1 MLYIDKLF
9 VITDSNNQI
18 KAKLL
23 QSLDYI
29 LYPILKQLAIFLFY
43 LSFGVKQLWD
53 MRNILG
59 GQDIGNVFMC
69 VCLVLLRAYLL
80 CVLLSIVRKKTL
92 KGAIYGIMLVLYLV
106 KKFLSLNF
114 SLGISPIALTLLA
127 ETNRHEVTDF
137 VNTFLFS
144 PTTLKIFAVGILS
157 IVLIL
162 LVEKISCRYNGV
174 LMRKCRRLYV
184 LKMLFVV
191 MLICGL
197 FKGVDMYGGLYR
209 IDSADKLSTWE
220 RCNKYALYDMDCVIE
235 SFWGVH
241 IASVEVEKAIESTIN
256 MKKDNLIVSK
266 DDSLNIVFVIGESF
280 IKWHSNLYGYP
291 LVTTPYMTIEEKA
304 GRLYAFNNVCTP
316 YNSTSKVIRNLL
328 SCSSIGHG
336 ESWNQNPNF
345 LSVVKNA
352 GYNVLWWDNQK
363 NMDKS
368 AVYSFALNSYLYNPR
383 IIQKSYSQMNESS
396 YDYDGDLVNSFFQTA
411 KLDKSYNFVV
421 LHFVGQHFAAGMRFP
436 HTKENMHF
444 QIQDVPFK
452 APYLDN
458 VKRQYIA
465 DYDNSTLYNDRQMER
480 LFNYFNKT
488 NSVIVYI
495 SDHGDSVY
503 EYADEMGRKL
513 DNLNADRIKY
523 QFAVPFFI
531 WMSDR
536 YRQQHPQVVYEIKQ
550 ALNRPFMTDNI
561 CQVLFYLAAV
571 STPYYKEDRNLL
583 SPKFRASKRII
594 NDGYDFDRV
603 LLK

>member
-1 MLYIDKLF
+1 MNKYNHSGNSDINLSIKVLHLLDKF
-9 VITDSNNQI
+9 FH
-18 KAKLL
+18 
-23 QSLDYI
+23 
-29 LYPILKQLAIFLFY
+29 PILNQLMVFLFY
-43 LSFGVKQLWD
+43 LSFEVKQLWD
-53 MRNILG
+53 MRSILG
-59 GQDIGNVFMC
+59 GQDIGNVFLC

-80 CVLLSIVRKKTL
+80 CVLLTVVRKKTL
-92 KGAIYGIMLVLYLV
+92 KVTIYGIMLALHLV
-106 KKFLSLNF
+106 KKFLALNF

-137 VNTFLFS
+137 INTFLFS
-144 PTTLKIFAVGILS
+144 TATFKILIAGGLTV
-157 IVLIL
+157 VLIMIG
-162 LVEKISCRYNGV
+162 EKICYRYNDTI
-174 LMRKCRRLYV
+174 MRKCKPSYFVRV
-184 LKMLFVV
+184 LFAVI
-191 MLICGL
+191 LICGL
-197 FKGVDMYGGLYR
+197 FKGMNMYGSLYK
-209 IDSADKLSTWE
+209 IDCADKLSTWE
-220 RCNKYALYDMDCVIE
+220 RNNTYALYDMDCVIE

-241 IASVEVEKAIESTIN
+241 IASVEVEKAIENTSN
-256 MKKDNLIVSK
+256 MKKENSIISK
-266 DDSLNIVFVIGESF
+266 DDSLNVVFVIGESF

-291 LVTTPYMTIEEKA
+291 LVTTPNMTKEKKA
-304 GRLYAFNNVCTP
+304 GRLYAFNDVCTP

-336 ESWNQNPNF
+336 ETWNQNPNF

-383 IIQKSYSQMNESS
+383 IMQKSYSQMNERS
-396 YDYDGDLVNSFFQTA
+396 YDYDGELINSFFQSA
-411 KLDKSYNFVV
+411 KLDKPYNFVV

-444 QIQDVPFK
+444 HIQDVPFK

-465 DYDNSTLYNDRQMER
+465 DYDNATLYNDKQMER
-480 LFNYFNKT
+480 LFNYFNQSNT
-488 NSVIVYI
+488 VIVYI

-513 DNLNADRIKY
+513 DHLNADRIKY

-536 YRQQHPQVVYEIKQ
+536 YRLQHPQVVSAIKQ
-550 ALNRPFMTDNI
+550 ALNRPFMTDDI
-561 CQVLFYLAAV
+561 CQVFFYLTAV

-594 NDGYDFDRV
+594 NDGYDYDRV
-603 LLK
+603 PFK